1 MFAQYRLNQ
10 SNQIKCATIFDS
22 HEIEY
27 RGRPNTFN
35 REQRDDCAR
44 EMEGGDAS
52 EGEAASNNEREIVW
66 LSLSHILCVLNES
79 DIWQLSNGIRVYW
92 FVEEY
97 IVASDGP
104 LAYLAHDTTEP
115 RLVAVLVLGSL
126 AFAARGCSVVLT
138 PTLARRLVCCTM
150 KLESIVAVHGGRRD

>member
-1 MFAQYRLNQ
+1 M
-10 SNQIKCATIFDS
+10 
-22 HEIEY
+22 IE
-27 RGRPNTFN
+27 
-35 REQRDDCAR
+35 REGGSEEMRAR
-44 EMEGGDAS
+44 ERQRATTR
-52 EGEAASNNEREIVW
+52 ERERDLVW
-66 LSLSHILCVLNES
+66 LSLSHILCVLNEG
-79 DIWQLSNGIRVYW
+79 DILQLSNGIRVYW

-104 LAYLAHDTTEP
+104 LAHLAHDTTEP

-150 KLESIVAVHGGRRD
+150 KLESIVAVHGGWRD